1 MKKCFTKLRLL
12 AILLAGSLT
21 AAPAFAGVETM
32 MSNLQSA
39 LLEIVAPA
47 VCICGLL
54 FAGFKLAMGDE
65 SAKHMLFWSCIGT
78 VLAFSAPSLM
88 SFLSTRVAS

>member
-1 MKKCFTKLRLL
+1 MKKYFMKLRLP
-12 AILLAGSLT
+12 ATLLAGMMT

-32 MSNLQSA
+32 MSNLQSM

-47 VCICGLL
+47 VCICGLV

-65 SAKHMLFWSCIGT
+65 SAKQMLFWSCIGT
-78 VLAFSAPSLM
+78 VLAFSAPSLLT
-88 SFLSTRVAS
+88 FLSTRVAA